1 MGRPQDGD
9 GCGADTEQERQDAAE
24 DPGSTLVERSA
35 AIVSALLVAT
45 MIGLVLYQAITATG
59 TRHPDLVASVEQV
72 LPQVG
77 GFHVAYRIENRG
89 GATAAAVRV
98 EGTLSRGEAVV
109 DAAEAEIDYVAAHS
123 SHRGGLIFRDDP
135 AGYDLR
141 LRVTGYRRP

>member
-9 GCGADTEQERQDAAE
+9 GRGEDTEQERQDAAD
-24 DPGSTLVERSA
+24 DPGSTLVERIA
-35 AIVSALLVAT
+35 AFFSALLVAA
-45 MIGLVLYQAITATG
+45 MIGLVLYQAITGAG
-59 TRHPDLVASVEQV
+59 ARHPDLVTTVEEV
-72 LPQVG
+72 LPQAG
-77 GFHVAYRIENRG
+77 GFHVVYRVENRG

-98 EGTLSRGEAVV
+98 EGTLSHG
-109 DAAEAEIDYVAAHS
+109 DAIADEAEAEIDYVAAHS